1 MFALV
6 VKGRDA
12 VVTFEILGLVLPMLL
27 RSDQVLSKSSSFC
40 FLLRKMDEKKPQW
53 SGVLNLKINAH
64 AICKRISYTSN
75 EFQ

>member
-27 RSDQVLSKSSSFC
+27 RSYQVLSKSSSFC
-40 FLLRKMDEKKPQW
+40 FLLRKMDEKSP
-53 SGVLNLKINAH
+53 SVPE
-64 AICKRISYTSN
+64 S
-75 EFQ
+75 